1 LEFWLKLELRR
12 KHYTIMLGIIF
23 TRKHI
28 LAGWVFEGTVK
39 WFQLGAKQQLQHD
52 GNLLATLQLH
62 FHQILEAAQW
72 YAFGNG
78 MTTPL
83 DSPSLA
89 LLFPGDASYIAEE
102 EKQSILDWLM
112 SLHVQWASIQ
122 LCDTMSLLP
131 KILPYKYPNYLLF
144 EAFDD
149 VAHATSNITNIQ
161 TQLLQFNFGSLGK
174 TEGIKKI
181 YNIILSEIKNKNLKL
196 NKQQEDYI
204 IAYLENFDTNKKL
217 IINQLDIFPKIS
229 LDLTLSESRY
239 YDLLTYQRNIYLE
252 IINILKIFDF
262 IEISI
267 IFASDLYDNSV
278 FTDYVSHI
286 SPSSFFQQG
295 EILFFDE
302 AFCFEKLLI
311 YMSKFHNQQSN
322 RNQKLTKSKL
332 LAEIKTKCTD
342 KRKYR
347 EYISK
352 YTALARTI
360 AMPDEVVQ
368 WYIRQNL
375 YGLSSLHKLG
385 EVVSNKPYATISVEN
400 SKKQESY
407 AWSAPTSQQQLREV
421 QPPKI
426 TDSIIP
432 TRLVEMETQFTPTD
446 VTIKPDNKQESSI
459 SIAPTLRVLDN
470 ATQHDIASFALFE
483 QNFPSTEFIYFKGK
497 LKNERHLKVFRYLK
511 NNKDASAVLAFQRLF
526 EREKSY
532 YSDLSSL
539 LNSADGASY
548 YYRNYIEGESLEKYV
563 RQIGLH
569 KKYRIKELTA
579 NDLELMLELWRSIY
593 LLKFDYNT
601 LSKKSFIV
609 SQQWRL
615 SLKKEVEI
623 SMIDFD
629 TTDSTKTLMEQ
640 QLIEIFEELFGKNLT
655 NEFIIQFQNTV

>member
-1 LEFWLKLELRR
+1 
-12 KHYTIMLGIIF
+12 MLGIIF

-28 LAGWVFEGTVK
+28 MAAWAFDDKVK
-39 WFQLGAKQQLQHD
+39 WFQLGTQNAIEHD

-62 FHQILEAAQW
+62 FHKILDAAQW

-122 LCDTMSLLP
+122 LCDTLSLLP
-131 KILPYKYPNYLLF
+131 KILPYKYPNYLIF

-149 VAHATSNITNIQ
+149 IAHAASNISTIQ
-161 TQLLQFNFGSLGK
+161 EQLLQFNFGLLGK
-174 TEGIKKI
+174 TEGVKKI
-181 YNIILSEIKNKNLKL
+181 FNIILAEIANKNLNL
-196 NKQQEDYI
+196 NKQQEEFI
-204 IAYLENFDTNKKL
+204 TAYLEDFNKDKKL
-217 IINQLDIFPKIS
+217 IINQLNTFPKIS
-229 LDLTLSESRY
+229 LDLTLSETRY
-239 YDLLTYQRNIYLE
+239 YDLLTSQRNFYFE

-278 FTDYVSHI
+278 FTDYMSHI

-302 AFCFEKLLI
+302 AFCFDKMLI
-311 YMSKFHNQQSN
+311 YMSKFQYQQPN

-347 EYISK
+347 DYLSK
-352 YTALARTI
+352 YSALARTI
-360 AMPDEVVQ
+360 GMPDEVVQ

-385 EVVSNKPYATISVEN
+385 EVISNKPYASISVEN
-400 SKKQESY
+400 SNKKELY
-407 AWSAPTSQQQLREV
+407 AWSAPTSQPQQGEV
-421 QPPKI
+421 IPPKKTI
-426 TDSIIP
+426 SIAP
-432 TRLVEMETQFTPTD
+432 KGLVEMETKFTPTD
-446 VTIKPDNKQESSI
+446 VTIKPDNKLESSI

-470 ATQHDIASFALFE
+470 ATQQDIASFAHFE
-483 QNFPSTEFIYFKGK
+483 QDFPSTEFIYFKGK

-532 YSDLSSL
+532 YSDLSSML
-539 LNSADGASY
+539 ISADGASY

-563 RQIGLH
+563 RRVGLH
-569 KKYRIKELTA
+569 KKYRLKELNA
-579 NDLELMLELWRSIY
+579 IDLELMLELWRSIY

-609 SQQWRL
+609 SLQWRL
-615 SLKKEVEI
+615 SLKKELDI

-629 TTDSTKTLMEQ
+629 TTDSSKILMEQ